1 MNREAEA
8 GPRAAS
14 TAAMQ
19 HNLNLRLL
27 TAAVLIPIVCW
38 AIWQGGF
45 ALVVVVTAITL
56 IGVDEFYR
64 LIEAKG
70 AAPLRSFGY
79 AAAGALPL
87 LVHIGGH
94 YPATV
99 LLSAALLC
107 LLVAQLGKAQI
118 SESLASIS
126 GAFFGIFYVGWLLSH
141 AVALR
146 DFHGVLAARWGEA
159 VVAGLHPQVG
169 GYYLFFA
176 IAVVVGGDAGAYF
189 VGRAYGRR
197 KLAPRVSPG
206 KTIEGALG
214 AVLAGALVGLGCKLA
229 FTIWAPGLAERPG
242 WFMTLALAMLL
253 SVAGILGDL
262 VESLLKRDARVKDS
276 GSLLPGTGGVLDR
289 IDSSLIAIPVLHHLL
304 LLWFYAQPRAG
315 G

>member
-1 MNREAEA
+1 MNREAESGA
-8 GPRAAS
+8 PRAVS
-14 TAAMQ
+14 SAAMQ

-38 AIWQGGF
+38 AIWQGGL

-146 DFHGVLAARWGEA
+146 DFHEVAVRWGETVA
-159 VVAGLHPQVG
+159 AGLHPQVG

-197 KLAPRVSPG
+197 KLAPQVSPG
-206 KTIEGALG
+206 KTVEGALG

-229 FTIWAPGLAERPG
+229 FLIWAPGLAERPG
-242 WFMTLALAMLL
+242 WFLTLLLAMLL

-262 VESLLKRDARVKDS
+262 VESLLKRDARVKDA
-276 GSLLPGTGGVLDR
+276 GSLLSGTGGVLDR

-304 LLWFYAQPRAG
+304 LLWFYAQARAG